1 MTTAEIDSIKL
12 ESNCFGSSDALEL
25 AKPMTEQKMAIHAA
39 HFIFIIR
46 PQMAKII
53 PNKFLGQKETKF
65 AMNNSDT
72 YHLAHLWSYV
82 NKF

>member
-1 MTTAEIDSIKL
+1 MTTAEIDSMKL

-39 HFIFIIR
+39 HLIFIIR

-53 PNKFLGQKETKF
+53 PNKFLSQKENPF
-65 AMNNSDT
+65 
-72 YHLAHLWSYV
+72 
-82 NKF
+82 